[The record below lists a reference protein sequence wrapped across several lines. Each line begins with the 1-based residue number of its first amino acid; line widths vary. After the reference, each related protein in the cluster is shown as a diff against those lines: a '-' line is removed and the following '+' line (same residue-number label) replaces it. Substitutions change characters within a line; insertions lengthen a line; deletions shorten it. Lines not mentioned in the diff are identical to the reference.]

1 MCAQAAAREHDAA
14 VEALKEGW
22 AAELRRQRRDWA
34 AAEEARRGTWVAQ
47 KTRDI
52 KELTAK
58 VNAGWHFCLR
68 PSGRGRTASYGRLSF
83 GCCEWDGVNGKLSRL
98 CLTALITGSWH
109 RVGHWSYLDSGF
121 SPAWAL

>member
-1 MCAQAAAREHDAA
+1 

-34 AAEEARRGTWVAQ
+34 AAEEARRGAWVAQ

-58 VNAGWHFCLR
+58 VRRLPCWCPEPRHKSRASGNRRQRVFCC
-68 PSGRGRTASYGRLSF
+68 SM
-83 GCCEWDGVNGKLSRL
+83 DG
-98 CLTALITGSWH
+98 I
-109 RVGHWSYLDSGF
+109 
-121 SPAWAL
+121 